1 MSSIDMLDDENKMN
15 QLNPFAVTGP
25 GAWSNPYPF
34 AAKGPGPLIKETP
47 EEPSPMCL
55 SDITAGGC
63 AAPIGPVISCP
74 IKRALEPTREIEPD
88 IGTGSLD
95 ALYGNTL
102 VPKENNP
109 LLVPRYCDTG
119 DGCTKKTFSIMS
131 EMKNP
136 WVLLFIFVLIVLAFR
151 KSIF

>member
-1 MSSIDMLDDENKMN
+1 MSSRDMIDDENKMN
-15 QLNPFAVTGP
+15 QVNPFAVTGP

-34 AAKGPGPLIKETP
+34 AQKGPGPQIKETP

-55 SDITAGGC
+55 SYITADGFSSD
-63 AAPIGPVISCP
+63 AVNSCP
-74 IKRALEPTREIEPD
+74 LKRALEPTREIEPD

-102 VPKENNP
+102 VPKENIP
-109 LLVPRYCDTG
+109 ILVPRYF
-119 DGCTKKTFSIMS
+119 DGCVIQ
-131 EMKNP
+131 KN
-136 WVLLFIFVLIVLAFR
+136 WFILVIIFLIIVLAFR